1 LFFCSGFQ
9 CLGNM
14 KLSDIDIEH
23 LEEARKLI
31 DKDISKHHTILA
43 IARQVGLSES
53 RLTRGFKLIH
63 NVGLFEYLE
72 TARLEKGKYL
82 VENTDKGLKEISR
95 SIGYRYRSSFT
106 MAFKKRF
113 GKTPGNL
120 RKNIK

>member
-95 SIGYRYRSSFT
+95 SRYRSSFT

-113 GKTPGNL
+113 GKTPGNW